1 MTRPLLAVVALLI
14 GSAAVFGQA
23 QQPVAG
29 PAALPAFDAASVKS
43 PDPKTLPIFDLRFYP
58 NRFVAMRMTLSHLIE
73 QAYDI
78 LPREVVG
85 GPDWVRAERFDVTAT
100 TATDVSLARMK
111 LMLQALLA
119 DRFQLQ
125 LERETTTGTVYRL
138 TAPSPRNINP
148 PAEPDERPIIYTVRE
163 DGKGALGYS
172 YDGHN
177 ATMAAF
183 VLILSQHVKAPVA
196 DETKLAGN
204 YDFRVNW
211 APDEALGGLDPDPN
225 KPTIFTALQRDLG
238 LKLVPDRGPVT
249 VHVIRRV
256 ARPSA
261 N

>member
-1 MTRPLLAVVALLI
+1 VRRLLFAVVAALV
-14 GSAAVFGQA
+14 GGVAVTAQA
-23 QQPVAG
+23 Q
-29 PAALPAFDAASVKS
+29 LPGAVTAVLPTFDAASVKS
-43 PDPKTLPIFDLRFYP
+43 PDPKTPPILDLRFYP

-85 GPDWVRAERFDVTAT
+85 GPDWVRVEQFDVIAT
-100 TATDVSLARMK
+100 TANDVSLARMK

-148 PAEPDERPIIYTVRE
+148 PAKPDERPIIFTVRE

-211 APDEALGGLDPDPN
+211 TYDDAVGGLEPDPN
-225 KPTIFTALQRDLG
+225 VPTIFTALERDLG
-238 LKLVPDRGPVT
+238 LKLVADKGPVP

-256 ARPSA
+256 SKPSA

>member
-1 MTRPLLAVVALLI
+1 MTRLRLAVVAVVILGARVL
-14 GSAAVFGQA
+14 GQA
-23 QQPVAG
+23 QQPNVAT
-29 PAALPAFDAASVKS
+29 AALPTFDAASVKT
-43 PDPKTLPIFDLRFYP
+43 PDPRTPPILDLRFYP
-58 NRFVAMRMTLSHLIE
+58 NRFVAMRMTLSNLIE

-85 GPDWVRAERFDVTAT
+85 GPEWVRAERFDVTAT
-100 TATDVSLARMK
+100 TASDVSLAQMK

-138 TAPSPRNINP
+138 TAPSPRNIRT
-148 PAEPDERPIIYTVRE
+148 PAKADERPMIYTIRE
-163 DGKGALGYS
+163 DGKGALGYA

-177 ATMAAF
+177 ATMTAF
-183 VLILSQHVKAPVA
+183 ALILSQHVKAPVA
-196 DETKLAGN
+196 DETKLGGS

-211 APDEALGGLDPDPN
+211 ALDEAFGGLEPDPN
-225 KPTIFTALQRDLG
+225 RPTIFTALERDLG

-249 VHVIRRV
+249 VRVIRRV
-256 ARPSA
+256 AKPSA